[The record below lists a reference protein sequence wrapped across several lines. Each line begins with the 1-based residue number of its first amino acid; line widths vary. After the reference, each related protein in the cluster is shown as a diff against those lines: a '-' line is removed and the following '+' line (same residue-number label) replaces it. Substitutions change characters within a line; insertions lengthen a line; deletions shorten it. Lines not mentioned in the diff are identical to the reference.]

1 MEETMEKYI
10 HLAKKLNMV
19 NARIISPQEISFD
32 IRAILKCRWG
42 CEYSLQENV
51 RCHNRDTTYQERVE
65 MVKRY
70 QHILLVHSHD
80 AGELSAAV
88 LEIERTAFL
97 DGYYLAF
104 AIRTCNLCQ
113 ICAVKQGDP
122 CPTPEKVRPCD
133 SSFGIDV
140 YKTARNLGLPCEVLQ
155 LKDDVQNRYGFVL
168 LD

>member
-80 AGELSAAV
+80 ARELSAAV

-97 DGYYLAF
+97 DCYYLAF
-104 AIRTCNLCQ
+104 AIRACNLCQ

-122 CPTPEKVRPCD
+122 CPTPKKVRPCD

-140 YKTARNLGLPCEVLQ
+140 YKTARNLGLPCEVFQ